1 MITLNLLPIKEGLK
15 YRKQLK
21 QFMLFLVVIILIITG
36 NIIFYLH
43 HNTLVEQQSL
53 KVNKLQKDVD
63 QYKNLLGDLKKEKKK
78 REEFLR
84 RINAINA
91 LENLKK
97 NLLKTLDEINRQIP
111 DKTWLLVLNK
121 KDNKIE
127 LEGGA
132 ASYDNVTR
140 FVASLMGQGNTFSKV
155 EIKEIHSETYSGKVK
170 QGKYAQ
176 TLKYIAFKIDC
187 LLKERKTNE

>member
-15 YRKQLK
+15 YKKQLK

-36 NIIFYLH
+36 NIVFYLH
-43 HNTLVEQQSL
+43 HNTLVEQQRL
-53 KVNKLQKDVD
+53 KVNKLQKDVN

-91 LENLKK
+91 LEKLKK

-111 DKTWLLVLNK
+111 DKTWLIVLDK
-121 KDNKIE
+121 KNNKIE
-127 LEGGA
+127 LKGGA

-140 FVASLMGQGNTFSKV
+140 FVASLMGQGNIFSKV
-155 EIKEIHSETYSGKVK
+155 EIKEIHSETYTGKLK
-170 QGKYAQ
+170 QGKYTQA
-176 TLKYIAFKIDC
+176 LKYIAFKIDC
-187 LLKERKTNE
+187 VLKERKNNE